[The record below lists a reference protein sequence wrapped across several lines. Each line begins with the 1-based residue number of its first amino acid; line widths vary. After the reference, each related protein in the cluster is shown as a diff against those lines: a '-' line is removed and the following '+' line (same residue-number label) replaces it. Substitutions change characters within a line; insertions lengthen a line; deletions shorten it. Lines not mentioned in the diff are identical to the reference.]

1 MTTFCYAGPV
11 QTEERRYHH
20 GDLRSALLERAE
32 LTVRESG
39 LDALSLR
46 ELARN
51 IGVSHAAPRRHFRD
65 RNALL
70 DALAVAGFARLR
82 GVLQESLSAGSDDF
96 RDRVSRVA
104 LGYVRFATHNPALLE
119 LMFTGKHQAYASAE
133 LGAAADECF
142 GLMLALVGEGQAR
155 GELNPGDLAAVSTVL
170 FATLQGLAALTT
182 GGMIEMDDL
191 EKLTAYAVRTL
202 LRGLAPA
209 REHS

>member
-1 MTTFCYAGPV
+1 V
-11 QTEERRYHH
+11 EIEERRYHH

-39 LDALSLR
+39 LDSLSLR
-46 ELARN
+46 ELARS

-82 GVLQESLSAGSDDF
+82 NVLQESLSAATDDF
-96 RDRVSRVA
+96 RDQVSQVA
-104 LGYVRFATHNPALLE
+104 LGYVRFATDNPALLE
-119 LMFTGKHQAYASAE
+119 LMVTGKHQAYASAE

-142 GLMLALVGEGQAR
+142 GLMLALVGAGQAH
-155 GELNPGDLAAVSTVL
+155 GQLEPDDLAAVSTVL

-182 GGMIEMDDL
+182 GGMIDKDDL
-191 EKLTAYAVRTL
+191 DRLTAYAVRTL

-209 REHS
+209 GEHS